1 MPRGGYAGVNEQVA
15 IDFSP
20 RRVLDFSE
28 PKAPKKAGGWKVRP
42 EVVQA
47 LRRVLLASHVGRESA
62 ATWERLLGEVRA
74 EGQSVGNVRRLQEA
88 AKHLRRVEKLAVG
101 GNSQDGIYIIVDD
114 KDRRFTVGERLKR
127 VRDEVLEIE
136 ALARALY
143 ERLAPLLFAVD
154 AGRSE

>member
-1 MPRGGYAGVNEQVA
+1 VSEQVA

-28 PKAPKKAGGWKVRP
+28 PKAPKKGGGWTVRP
-42 EVVQA
+42 EVVSA
-47 LRRVLLASHVGRESA
+47 LRRVLVARHVGRECA
-62 ATWERLLGEVRA
+62 ATWEHLLGEVRA
-74 EGQSVGNVRRLQEA
+74 EGVKVGNVRRLQQA
-88 AKHLRRVEKLAVG
+88 AKILRRVEKLAVG

-127 VRDEVLEIE
+127 VRDEFIEIE
-136 ALARALY
+136 ALDRALY

-154 AGRSE
+154 AERDAL